1 MKKYVSYAHAVVFAV
16 FAVAACSSASTS
28 ATGTVGGASLNAQDA
43 VFANLQSGSTSGT
56 VLAVTSFT
64 GTCNDVT
71 NSRLPKSSAVLSI
84 QMVSNGGV
92 VTAPGTFSFPN
103 ASGANFLGASFSA
116 YDATCVPTPTDATAG
131 TVSVTAVSASQ
142 MTGTFDLTFGND
154 HLSGSFNAAY
164 CATLGQGNGSPT
176 CI

>member
-1 MKKYVSYAHAVVFAV
+1 MKNSLFGLGFAFIV
-16 FAVAACSSASTS
+16 VAACSSASTS

-43 VFANLQSGSTSGT
+43 VFANLQTPSTSGT

-64 GTCNDVT
+64 GACDDVT

-84 QMVSNGGV
+84 QMVSNGGT

-103 ASGANFLGASFSA
+103 ATGANFLGASFAA
-116 YDATCVPTPTDATAG
+116 YDATCTATRTDATSG
-131 TVSVTAVSASQ
+131 SVSVTAVSASQ
-142 MTGTFDLTFGND
+142 MTGTFELTFGND
-154 HLSGSFNAAY
+154 HLSGSFNASY
-164 CATLGQGNGSPT
+164 CATLGQGNGSPA